1 MAGNMV
7 RLSRR
12 CQPAK
17 RTSEAAR
24 ALGISRPLTNTLL
37 EKIIPKFS
45 KDSGLGLDEG
55 DLS

>member
-7 RLSRR
+7 RLRRR

-17 RTSEAAR
+17 RTREAAR
-24 ALGISRPLTNTLL
+24 GLGISKTLTNTLM

-45 KDSGLGLDEG
+45 KDSGNFA
-55 DLS
+55 